1 MNIRTVNKAIAEAGI
16 RAQLVR
22 GTGYYYFVGDDVS
35 LARETGVYGVYR
47 LNDLTLEQWLEE
59 ARCKV
64 GDQ

>member
-35 LARETGVYGVYR
+35 VTRATGVYVYR
-47 LNDLTLEQWLEE
+47 LNELTLEEWLEE